1 MCKMIEAIYTPG
13 DQAENLIS
21 TCRGAGYDEALV
33 GSSKESGQNGLY
45 FFFFKRIFKV
55 FIYLFIF
62 GCDGSSLLSRGLSLV
77 AASGSFSLVV
87 VRRLLVAVVSPP
99 VEHRLHTGC
108 RE

>member
-45 FFFFKRIFKV
+45 FFFLRGFLKYL
-55 FIYLFIF
+55 FIYLF
-62 GCDGSSLLSRGLSLV
+62 LAAMGLHCSHAGFL
-77 AASGSFSLVV
+77 
-87 VRRLLVAVVSPP
+87 
-99 VEHRLHTGC
+99 
-108 RE
+108 